1 MKHDLEYLITP
12 IRPRK
17 LAFLF
22 IGTFICAFF
31 FILGITM
38 GILTFSPL
46 LNSNVLGT
54 QDAALA
60 YLPISPNRI
69 VPFNTPL
76 PGRQAGAPDLVVAPY
91 PVQIPIN
98 PPYVPAEAA
107 TNWIRIPSINVSVP
121 VVQSAS
127 LEDKDVIATLNKGAA
142 LYPNGV
148 TPGSIGNVFISAH
161 STGEPWK
168 GAYRF
173 AFIKINELKLD
184 DTIHVDWHGARY
196 TYRITKSETVVPTAN
211 FRVISDRPVPT
222 ISIMACWPL
231 WSTKSRILVH
241 GELTNITQLTRP
253 AV

>member
-1 MKHDLEYLITP
+1 MKNTPEYLITP
-12 IRPRK
+12 IPRRK
-17 LAFLF
+17 LVLLF
-22 IGTFICAFF
+22 MGTFICAFF
-31 FILGITM
+31 FILGITL
-38 GILTFSPL
+38 GVLTYSPL
-46 LNSNVLGT
+46 LNLHILGAQNVSI
-54 QDAALA
+54 A

-69 VPFNTPL
+69 VPFNTP
-76 PGRQAGAPDLVVAPY
+76 APNVVITPY
-91 PVQIPIN
+91 PVQIPIT

-107 TNWIRIPSINVSVP
+107 TNWIRIPAIDAAVP

-127 LEDKDVIATLNKGAA
+127 LADKDVIATLTKGAA

-148 TPGSIGNVFISAH
+148 APGAIGNVFISAH

-173 AFIKINELKLD
+173 AFIKINELKLG

-196 TYRITKSETVVPTAN
+196 TYRITKSETVVPTAD

>member
-1 MKHDLEYLITP
+1 MEH
-12 IRPRK
+12 RPTYI
-17 LAFLF
+17 F

-31 FILGITM
+31 FILGIAL
-38 GILTFSPL
+38 GAITFSPL
-46 LNSNVLGT
+46 LDGNVLGAKDT
-54 QDAALA
+54 LTA

-69 VPFNTPL
+69 VPFSTPD
-76 PGRQAGAPDLVVAPY
+76 PDVIIEPY

-98 PPYVPAEAA
+98 PPYNPAEFG
-107 TNWIRIPSINVSVP
+107 TNWIRIPAIGVAVP

-127 LEDKDVIATLNKGAA
+127 LEDKDVIATLDKGAA

-148 TPGSIGNVFISAH
+148 TPGAIGNVFISAH

-173 AFIKINELKLD
+173 AFIKINELKPN
-184 DTIHVDWHGARY
+184 DTIHIDWKGARY
-196 TYRITKSETVVPTAN
+196 SYRITKSEIVTPTAD
-211 FRVISDRPVPT
+211 FRVVSDNPVPT

-241 GELTNITQLTRP
+241 GTLTNITQLTRP